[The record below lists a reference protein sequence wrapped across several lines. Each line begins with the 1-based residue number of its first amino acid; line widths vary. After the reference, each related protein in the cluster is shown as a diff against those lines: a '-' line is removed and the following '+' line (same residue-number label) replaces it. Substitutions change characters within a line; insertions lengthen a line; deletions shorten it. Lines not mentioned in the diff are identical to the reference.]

1 MNNISK
7 ISFIDKLYSKAEI
20 DRYCGVITQPQENT
34 FFNSHKLLLEGID
47 FDLVYTPLKHLGY
60 KAILAA
66 VGPIYAAGFSPFQL
80 SLSIALSKKITEP
93 QIEELWE
100 GMIAAFKEHT
110 ITEIKLDLVPS
121 ITGMALSLSSQGKQ
135 NKKLFVQRPKCKQ
148 GDLLCISGSMGTSY
162 LGLQILERE
171 KRVFEETQVQPK
183 LDNYKFVLH
192 SFLNPFIDKTLFQTL
207 NETEIIPSECDF
219 VTNGLAHSIKS
230 ICARNSLGAKI
241 FMNRIPIPSPASTVA
256 EELNIDPITAVLN
269 GGEDYKFL
277 FAIPLEKHE
286 KILKEFPQLDI
297 IGHLSDPGTGT
308 IFITPDGEEIELK
321 AQAWDK

>member
-1 MNNISK
+1 MNNINK
-7 ISFIDKLYSKAEI
+7 ISLIDKLYSKAEI

-80 SLSIALSKKITEP
+80 SLSIALSKKISEP

-100 GMIAAFKEHT
+100 GMVAAFKEHT

-121 ITGMALSLSSQGKQ
+121 ITGMAISLSLQGKQ

-171 KRVFEETQVQPK
+171 KRVYQETQTQPK
-183 LDNYKFVLH
+183 LDGYKFVLQ
-192 SFLNPFIDKTLFQTL
+192 SFLNPFIEKSIFETF
-207 NETEIIPSECDF
+207 NETDIIPSECDF

-241 FMNRIPIPSPASTVA
+241 FMNRIPVPTPASTVA
-256 EELNIDPITAVLN
+256 EELNIDPMTAVLN
-269 GGEDYKFL
+269 GGEEYKFL

-286 KILKEFPQLDI
+286 EVLKEFPQLDI
-297 IGHLSDPGTGT
+297 IGHLSHPDAGTT
-308 IFITPDGEEIELK
+308 FITPDGQELELK